1 MLDAT
6 HSGCNFKIA
15 CRVGHGHS
23 DCQMQSAHSSPYA
36 LQSQLMHQMLD
47 APPLRVQT
55 QDGLQVS
62 PQQQRLRDTYMQ
74 HMSMKGHRYMYVQA
88 PPGGCGTSQPMCIE
102 VAVEASQGQGQRG

>member
-36 LQSQLMHQMLD
+36 LQLQLMHQMLD
-47 APPLRVQT
+47 APPTQGANSGWPAGVTTEAAVARHIHAAHEYEGPQIHGRTVTTRWLRHFPAHV
-55 QDGLQVS
+55 
-62 PQQQRLRDTYMQ
+62 
-74 HMSMKGHRYMYVQA
+74 H
-88 PPGGCGTSQPMCIE
+88 
-102 VAVEASQGQGQRG
+102 